1 MSGPATR
8 LAGDALA
15 SGPMPHQAAAP
26 GEVILLAPSDRMRA
40 WLPRLAE
47 ALGQRLSVPVRL
59 LRSPVPLPA
68 ELPLPSE
75 PMERR
80 LFGTTAQDLAA
91 WMPTAALPPAA
102 AVAPRALVVNATGR
116 DPKSLP
122 DSLRTAWTLSPLHHG
137 RFETGGL
144 AAPLLAGEAPHLG
157 VLLSTPEASRLL
169 LGARLA
175 VPQRDALGHALDS
188 ILGRAV
194 TLLCLAAEHLL
205 TGRPLPEPTPLP
217 DPDADLPAAGY
228 WPRRLASATLP
239 KFGRQFTKPLLRYED
254 WCFGYRRQQGAGSPL
269 DLSLDAASFRI
280 LESSPDRFYA
290 DPVIFAHGGVTAIFF
305 EDYDYATHRGRISHV
320 VLDAE
325 GHASAPVETLTLP
338 YHLSYP
344 FVFRV
349 GEDVL
354 MIPESSEN
362 RTIQLWEAERFPDR
376 WRLRSVLLED
386 IEAADTT
393 LHFDRGTGLWWMFAA
408 VTEYGSCSHD
418 TLSLFSSE
426 RLEGPWVPHPGNPVK
441 LDPGTARP
449 AGPLVEWEGR
459 LFRPA
464 QDCTASYG
472 AGLVWCEVQELS
484 WERYRE
490 TVVAHH
496 AAPRGYTGI
505 HTYGRGGGFEVA
517 DFKRNRRRRGG

>member
-8 LAGDALA
+8 LAGDALV

-26 GEVILLAPSDRMRA
+26 GEIVLLAPPDRMRA

-68 ELPLPSE
+68 EPPLPSE
-75 PMERR
+75 PVERR

-91 WMPTAALPPAA
+91 WMPTAALPQAA
-102 AVAPRALVVNATGR
+102 AVAPTALVVNATGQ
-116 DPKSLP
+116 DPTSLP
-122 DSLRTAWTLSPLHHG
+122 DSLRSAWILSLLHHG

-157 VLLSTPEASRLL
+157 VLLGTPEASRLL

-205 TGRPLPEPTPLP
+205 TGRPLPEPAPLP
-217 DPDADLPAAGY
+217 EPEAGLRAASY

-280 LESSPDRFYA
+280 LDSSPDRFYA
-290 DPVIFAHGGVTAIFF
+290 DPVIFAHEGVTAIFF
-305 EDYDYATHRGRISHV
+305 EDYDYTTHRGRISHV

-325 GHASAPVETLTLP
+325 GRASAPVETLTLP

-376 WRLRSVLLED
+376 WRLRSVLMED

-393 LHFDRGTGLWWMFAA
+393 LHFDHGTGLWWMFAA

-426 RLEGPWVPHPGNPVK
+426 RLEGPWLPHPGNPVK

-472 AGLVWCEVQELS
+472 AGLVWCEIQELS
-484 WERYRE
+484 RERYRE
-490 TVVAHH
+490 TVVARH

-517 DFKRNRRRRGG
+517 DFKRNRWRRGG